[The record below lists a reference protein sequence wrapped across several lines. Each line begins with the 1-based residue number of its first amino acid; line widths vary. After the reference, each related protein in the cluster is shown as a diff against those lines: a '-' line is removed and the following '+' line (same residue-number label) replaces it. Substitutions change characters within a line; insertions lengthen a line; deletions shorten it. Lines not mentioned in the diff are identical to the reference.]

1 MVEVDDS
8 LCSGLISETSSAEP
22 REPFQRLTTSARG
35 LRCEVVA
42 TYVAAISVA
51 WTWRVRS
58 LRQT

>member
-22 REPFQRLTTSARG
+22 REPFQRSMASARG
-35 LRCEVVA
+35 LRREVVA

-51 WTWRVRS
+51 ST
-58 LRQT
+58 